1 MCIFPQICSFVRIE
15 NQWFM
20 IMIKIV
26 WDNNNNNWDNTEF
39 SVEHTV
45 KEECKIRTDWIGHLG
60 KSVEQIDPVGL

>member
-1 MCIFPQICSFVRIE
+1 
-15 NQWFM
+15 M

>member
-1 MCIFPQICSFVRIE
+1 MVH
-15 NQWFM
+15 
-20 IMIKIV
+20 
-26 WDNNNNNWDNTEF
+26 DHDDWDNTEF